1 MHTLEDSQEPTGGV
15 GLYFSGKSSNIAMVI
30 GYQGCH
36 SRGLQSLHWKPTEP
50 TVIAF
55 AQGPELHATSL
66 WVTTAVTA
74 PQIWLFVVLPC
85 FLLRGDM

>member
-1 MHTLEDSQEPTGGV
+1 MDTVEDSQEPTGGV

-36 SRGLQSLHWKPTEP
+36 SRGLQSLHWEPTAP

-55 AQGPELHATSL
+55 AQGPELSSYCPRMRYGHL
-66 WVTTAVTA
+66 WK
-74 PQIWLFVVLPC
+74 PI
-85 FLLRGDM
+85 GDFIKIKM